1 MTVTVDLQGNWKVYA
16 ETLPPLAEGI
26 GTVTVD
32 GTPGALIRIEVG
44 KRTVYAQLVGG
55 KVTELDGR
63 TIAGEMKR
71 GKPLAKPKR
80 INAVKIG
87 LDAESLEIATRLG
100 NGNVSEGVRV
110 ALKMAAQK
118 E

>member
-1 MTVTVDLQGNWKVYA
+1 MTVTVDLQGNWKDFA

-32 GTPGALIRIEVG
+32 GTPGALIRTEVG
-44 KRTVYAQLVGG
+44 KRTVYAQLVGDQ
-55 KVTELDGR
+55 VTELDGR

-71 GKPLAKPKR
+71 GKPLSKPKR
-80 INAVKIG
+80 ITSQKVG
-87 LDAESLEIATRLG
+87 LDTESLEIAIRLG
-100 NGNVSEGVRV
+100 AGNVSEGVRV

-118 E
+118 K